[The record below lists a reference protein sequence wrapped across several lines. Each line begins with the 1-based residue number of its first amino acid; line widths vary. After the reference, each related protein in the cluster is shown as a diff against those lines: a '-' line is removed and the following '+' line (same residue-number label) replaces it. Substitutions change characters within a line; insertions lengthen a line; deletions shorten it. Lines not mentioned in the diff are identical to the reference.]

1 MTQFAMTIDGK
12 VVTKTETFNV
22 INPSTGGSA
31 GQCPSGT
38 VDDVNAAVAAAK
50 TAYASWSIT
59 SDDVRKQAC
68 RDMAAVLAAHANEL
82 ATLLST
88 EQGKPRGG
96 LGADFELG
104 GCQVW
109 AGNTAE
115 LELPV
120 EVIKDDN
127 EGLIEVH
134 RKPLGVVASITPW
147 NWPLMIGIWHIAPAI
162 RAGNTVVIKPSPYTP
177 LSTLR
182 MVEILNTVLPA
193 GVLNVVTGPD
203 DLGPVLTGHADV
215 AKVTFTGSTE
225 TGKKVMASAAGTLK
239 RLTLE
244 LGGNDAGIL
253 LPDVDPRQIAE
264 GLFWSAF
271 INSGQTCACMKRLYV
286 HDSIYEDVCKE
297 FAAFTANIKVGS
309 GADTNSVLGP
319 IQNAAQ
325 LAKVEDLISDAV
337 DQGARIILGG
347 KRSTEAGYIH
357 PLTLIAD
364 AKDGMRIVDE
374 EQFGPVL
381 PIIRYSNVEDA
392 IKAANASSMGLGASV
407 WSKDIAAAKKLALRM
422 ESGSVWIN
430 GHGGLNPNAPFGG
443 VKQSGLGTEFGTEG
457 LKEFTSIQTLHA

>member
-1 MTQFAMTIDGK
+1 MTEFAMTIGGAA
-12 VVTKTETFNV
+12 VSTTETFDV
-22 INPSTGGSA
+22 INPSTGGIA

-38 VDDVNAAVAAAK
+38 ADDVNAAVAAAK
-50 TAYASWSIT
+50 SAFTSWSAQ
-59 SDDVRKQAC
+59 SDDTRRQAC
-68 RDMAAVLAAHANEL
+68 RDMARVLGENADEL

-104 GCQVW
+104 GCQAW

-120 EVIKDDN
+120 EVVQDTN
-127 EGLIEVH
+127 EGRIEVH

-147 NWPLMIGIWHIAPAI
+147 NWPLMIAIWHIAPAV
-162 RAGNTVVIKPSPYTP
+162 RAGNTVVIKPSPLTP

-203 DLGPVLTGHADV
+203 SIGPVLTSHPDV
-215 AKVTFTGSTE
+215 AKITFTGSTD
-225 TGKKVMASAAGTLK
+225 TGKKVMVAASDSLK

-253 LPDVDPRQIAE
+253 LPDVDPKEIAE

-286 HDSIYEDVCKE
+286 HDSIYDEVCTE
-297 FAAFTANIKVGS
+297 FAAYAANIPVGPGS
-309 GADTNSVLGP
+309 DESSVLGP
-319 IQNAAQ
+319 VQNAAQ
-325 LAKVEDLISDAV
+325 LAKVEDLIADAV
-337 DQGARIILGG
+337 AAGARIVLGG
-347 KRSTEAGYIH
+347 KRKDEPGYVH
-357 PLTLIAD
+357 PLTIIAD

-374 EQFGPVL
+374 EQFGPVIPL
-381 PIIRYSNVEDA
+381 IRYTDVEDA
-392 IKAANASSMGLGASV
+392 LAAANASSMGLGASV
-407 WSKDIAAAKKLALRM
+407 WSKDLDAAKSLALRM

-430 GHGGLNPNAPFGG
+430 SHGGLNPNAPFGG
-443 VKQSGLGTEFGTEG
+443 VKQSGIGTEFGNEG